1 MSYEQKVYQMLKEVI
16 AVFDIGKTN
25 KKFLLFDAS
34 LKLIHQDEQK
44 FSEIKD
50 EEGFSCDDIAKIE
63 TWMKDCVSDVIEKGS
78 YNIAAVNFTTYGAS
92 LMYIDAAGQ
101 ALTPVYNYL
110 KPMPADVLEGFYESY
125 GGLEEFSRKTASPS
139 LGMLNSGLQA
149 LWLKRKKPEVYR
161 KVDTVLHFPQ
171 YLASRFTGGKESEFT
186 SIGCHTA
193 MWDFDNHC
201 YHPWMLE
208 EKIPVP
214 QPVSNS
220 TTTDVEIGTKHV
232 KIGIGIHDS
241 SASLVPYIKGTK
253 EEFILIST
261 GTWCIFMNPFN
272 TEPLTMDQLRKD
284 CLCYMSVNQ
293 QQVKSS
299 RLFLGHIHDVNVERL
314 NAHFGADASLYK
326 KIKPEPK
333 IVSGILASPA
343 RVFFKNA
350 IPADYIDATVDLG
363 KFSTFEEAYHQMVH
377 DMVSLA
383 MESLDLIISAND
395 KTKVVYVSGGFA
407 RSELFVRFLATRLP
421 GRKIYTSEV
430 DNATALGAAMV
441 VWESAFGGK
450 MPLTDLSLSACL
462 PF

>member
-1 MSYEQKVYQMLKEVI
+1 MPINVI

-25 KKFLLFDAS
+25 KKFLLFDAD

-44 FSEIKD
+44 FSEIMD
-50 EEGFSCDDIAKIE
+50 EEGFSCDEIGKIE
-63 TWMKDCVSDVIEKGS
+63 TWMKDCVSNVIQQGS

-92 LMYIDAAGQ
+92 LMYIDAMGR

-110 KPMPADVLEGFYESY
+110 KPMPAEVLEGFYESY

-161 KVDTVLHFPQ
+161 NVDTVLHFPQ
-171 YLASRFTGGKESEFT
+171 YLAYRFTGSKVSEFT

-193 MWDFDNHC
+193 MWDFDNNC
-201 YHPWMLE
+201 YHPWMLKE
-208 EKIPVP
+208 QIPVP

-220 TTTDVEIGTKHV
+220 STTDVEIGKKKV

-241 SASLVPYIKGTK
+241 SASLVPYIKGTS

-272 TEPLTMDQLRKD
+272 TEPLTMEQLRKD

-314 NAHFGADASLYK
+314 NAHFGVDANLYK
-326 KIKPEPK
+326 KIKPDMS
-333 IVSGILASPA
+333 IVSRLLASDA

-350 IPADYIDATVDLG
+350 LPADYIDTTVDPG
-363 KFSTFEEAYHQMVH
+363 KFGTFEEAYHQLVH
-377 DMVSLA
+377 DVISLA
-383 MESLDLIISAND
+383 MESLDLIIPAND

-421 GRKIYTSEV
+421 DKKVYTSEV

-450 MPLTDLSLSACL
+450 MPRMDLSLKACL

>member
-1 MSYEQKVYQMLKEVI
+1 MPVNVI

-25 KKFLLFDAS
+25 KKFLLFDSA

-44 FSEIKD
+44 FSEITD
-50 EEGFSCDDIAKIE
+50 EEGFSCDEIEKIE
-63 TWMKDCVSDVIEKGS
+63 TWMMDCVADVIQKGT

-92 LMYIDAAGQ
+92 LMYIDAMGR

-110 KPMPADVLEGFYESY
+110 KPMPPEVLEGFYESY

-149 LWLKRKKPEVYR
+149 LWLKRKKPEVYA

-171 YLASRFTGGKESEFT
+171 YLAFRFTGSKVSEYT

-193 MWDFDNHC
+193 MWDFDNNC
-201 YHPWMLE
+201 YHPWMLK

-220 TTTDVEIGTKHV
+220 TTTDVEIEKKKV

-261 GTWCIFMNPFN
+261 GTWYIFMNPFN
-272 TEPLTMDQLRKD
+272 TEPLTMEQLRKD

-314 NAHFGADASLYK
+314 NAHFGVDANLYK
-326 KIKPEPK
+326 KVKPDPE
-333 IVSGILASPA
+333 IVSRLLSGPA
-343 RVFFKNA
+343 ERVFFKSTV
-350 IPADYIDATVDLG
+350 PADYIDSTVDLA
-363 KFSTFEEAYHQMVH
+363 KFSTFEEAYHQLVH
-377 DMVSLA
+377 DVVSLA
-383 MESLDLIISAND
+383 MESIDLIIPAND
-395 KTKVVYVSGGFA
+395 RTKVVYISGGFA

-421 GRKIYTSEV
+421 DKKVYTSEV

-441 VWESAFGGK
+441 VWESAFGGN
-450 MPLTDLSLSACL
+450 MPQMDLSLKACL

>member
-1 MSYEQKVYQMLKEVI
+1 MPVNVI

-25 KKFLLFDAS
+25 KKFLLFDAD

-44 FSEIKD
+44 FSEIMD
-50 EEGFSCDDIAKIE
+50 EEGFSCDEIGKIE
-63 TWMKDCVSDVIEKGS
+63 TWMKDCVSNVIQQGS
-78 YNIAAVNFTTYGAS
+78 YIIAAVNFTTYGAS
-92 LMYIDAAGQ
+92 LMYIDAMGR

-110 KPMPADVLEGFYESY
+110 KPMPAGVLEGFYESY

-149 LWLKRKKPEVYR
+149 LWLKRKKPEVY
-161 KVDTVLHFPQ
+161 KNVDSVLHFPQ
-171 YLASRFTGGKESEFT
+171 YLAFRFTGSKVSEFT

-193 MWDFDNHC
+193 MWDFDNNC
-201 YHPWMLE
+201 YHPWMLKE
-208 EKIPVP
+208 EIPVP

-220 TTTDVEIGTKHV
+220 ATTEVEIGKKKV

-272 TEPLTMDQLRKD
+272 TEPLTMEQLRKD

-314 NAHFGADASLYK
+314 NAHFGVDANLYK
-326 KIKPEPK
+326 KVKPEPE
-333 IVSGILASPA
+333 IVARLLAKPA
-343 RVFFKNA
+343 ERVFFKNA
-350 IPADYIDATVDLG
+350 IPADYIDTTVDLG
-363 KFSTFEEAYHQMVH
+363 RFSTFEEAYHQLVH
-377 DMVSLA
+377 DVVSLA
-383 MESLDLIISAND
+383 MESLDLIIPAND
-395 KTKVVYVSGGFA
+395 KTKVVYISGGFA

-421 GRKIYTSEV
+421 DKKVYTSEV

-450 MPLTDLSLSACL
+450 MPQMDLSLKACL

>member
-1 MSYEQKVYQMLKEVI
+1 MPINVI

-25 KKFLLFDAS
+25 KKFLLFDAD

-44 FSEIKD
+44 FSEIMD
-50 EEGFSCDDIAKIE
+50 EEGFSCDEIEKIE
-63 TWMKDCVSDVIEKGS
+63 TWMKDCVSDVIQQGS

-92 LMYIDAAGQ
+92 LMYIDAMGR

-110 KPMPADVLEGFYESY
+110 KPMPAEVLEGFYELY

-161 KVDTVLHFPQ
+161 NVDTVLHFPQ
-171 YLASRFTGGKESEFT
+171 YLAFRFTGRKVSEFT

-193 MWDFDNHC
+193 MWDFDNNC
-201 YHPWMLE
+201 YHPWMLKE
-208 EKIPVP
+208 EIPVP

-220 TTTDVEIGTKHV
+220 ATAEIEIEKKKV

-241 SASLVPYIKGTK
+241 SASLVPYIMGTK

-272 TEPLTMDQLRKD
+272 TEPLTMEQLRKD

-314 NAHFGADASLYK
+314 NAHFGVDANLYK
-326 KIKPEPK
+326 KVKPDAK
-333 IVSGILASPA
+333 IVSRLLASPA

-350 IPADYIDATVDLG
+350 IPADYIDTTVDPE
-363 KFSTFEEAYHQMVH
+363 KFSTFEEAYHQLVH
-377 DMVSLA
+377 DVVSLA
-383 MESLDLIISAND
+383 IESLDLIIPAND
-395 KTKVVYVSGGFA
+395 KTKVVYISGGFA
-407 RSELFVRFLATRLP
+407 RSELFVRFLATSLP
-421 GRKIYTSEV
+421 GKKVYTSEV

-450 MPLTDLSLSACL
+450 MPQMDLSLNACL

>member
-1 MSYEQKVYQMLKEVI
+1 MPVNVI

-25 KKFLLFDAS
+25 KKFLLFDAD

-44 FSEIKD
+44 FSEIMD
-50 EEGFSCDDIAKIE
+50 EEGFSCDEIGKIE
-63 TWMKDCVSDVIEKGS
+63 TWMKDCVSDVIQQGS

-92 LMYIDAAGQ
+92 LMYIDAMGR

-161 KVDTVLHFPQ
+161 NVDSVLHFPQ
-171 YLASRFTGGKESEFT
+171 YLAYRFTGNKVSEFT

-193 MWDFDNHC
+193 MWDFDNNC
-201 YHPWMLE
+201 YHPWMLKE
-208 EKIPVP
+208 QIPVP

-220 TTTDVEIGTKHV
+220 STTDVEIEKKKV

-241 SASLVPYIKGTK
+241 SASLVPYLKGTT

-272 TEPLTMDQLRKD
+272 TEPLTMEQLRKD

-314 NAHFGADASLYK
+314 NAHFGVDANLYK
-326 KIKPEPK
+326 KVKPDQK
-333 IVSGILASPA
+333 IVTRLLASPES
-343 RVFFKNA
+343 RVFFKGP
-350 IPADYIDATVDLG
+350 IPADYIDTTVDLG
-363 KFSTFEEAYHQMVH
+363 KFSSFEEAYHQLVH
-377 DMVSLA
+377 DVVSLA
-383 MESLDLIISAND
+383 MESLQSC
-395 KTKVVYVSGGFA
+395 
-407 RSELFVRFLATRLP
+407 
-421 GRKIYTSEV
+421 YT
-430 DNATALGAAMV
+430 
-441 VWESAFGGK
+441 
-450 MPLTDLSLSACL
+450 CQ
-462 PF
+462 

>member
-1 MSYEQKVYQMLKEVI
+1 MPVNVI

-25 KKFLLFDAS
+25 KKFLLFDSS

-44 FSEIKD
+44 FTEILD
-50 EEGFSCDDIAKIE
+50 EEGFSCDEIGKIE
-63 TWMKDCVSDVIEKGS
+63 IWMKNCVSDVILQNS
-78 YNIAAVNFTTYGAS
+78 YIIKALNFTTYGAS
-92 LMYIDAAGQ
+92 LMYIDVMGR

-110 KPMPADVLEGFYESY
+110 KPMPPEVLEGFYESY

-149 LWLKRKKPEVYR
+149 LWLKRKRPEVYVR
-161 KVDTVLHFPQ
+161 VDTVLHFPQ
-171 YLASRFTGGKESEFT
+171 YLAFRFTGNKVSEFT

-193 MWDFDNHC
+193 MWDFDNNC
-201 YHPWMLE
+201 YHPWMLK

-214 QPVSNS
+214 LPVSNS
-220 TTTDVEIGTKHV
+220 TTTEVKIDNKNI

-241 SASLVPYIKGTK
+241 SASLVPYIKGTM

-272 TEPLTMDQLRKD
+272 REPLTTEQLRKD
-284 CLCYMSVNQ
+284 CLCYLSVNQ

-299 RLFLGHIHDVNVERL
+299 RLFLGYIHDVNVERL
-314 NAHFGADASLYK
+314 NAYFGMDASHYK
-326 KIKPEPK
+326 KIGPAAG
-333 IVSGILASPA
+333 IVSRILISKGK
-343 RVFFKNA
+343 RIFFNGTL
-350 IPADYIDATVDLG
+350 PPDFIDASVDLAH
-363 KFSTFEEAYHQMVH
+363 FPSFEEAYHQLVH

-383 MESLDLIISAND
+383 LESLDLIIPSGD

-407 RSELFVRFLATRLP
+407 RNELFVRFLATGLP
-421 GRKIYTSEV
+421 DKKVYTSEI

-441 VWESAFGGK
+441 VREEASGGK
-450 MPLTDLSLSACL
+450 MPPMDLGLIPCL
-462 PF
+462 PFRESEFQS

>member
-1 MSYEQKVYQMLKEVI
+1 MPINVI

-25 KKFLLFDAS
+25 KKFLLFDAD

-44 FSEIKD
+44 FSEITD
-50 EEGFSCDDIAKIE
+50 EEGFSCDEIGKIE
-63 TWMKDCVSDVIEKGS
+63 TWMKDCVSNVIQQGS
-78 YNIAAVNFTTYGAS
+78 YIISAVNFTTYGAS
-92 LMYIDAAGQ
+92 LMYIDAMGR

-110 KPMPADVLEGFYESY
+110 KPMPPEVLEGFYESY

-149 LWLKRKKPEVYR
+149 LWLKRKKPEVY
-161 KVDTVLHFPQ
+161 KNVDTVLHFPQ
-171 YLASRFTGGKESEFT
+171 YLAYRFTGGKVSEFT

-193 MWDFDNHC
+193 MWDFDNNC
-201 YHPWMLE
+201 YHPWMLKE
-208 EKIPVP
+208 EIPVP

-220 TTTDVEIGTKHV
+220 ATTDVEIGKSTV

-241 SASLVPYIKGTK
+241 SASLVPYIKGTT

-261 GTWCIFMNPFN
+261 GTWYIFMNPFN
-272 TEPLTMDQLRKD
+272 TEPLTMEQLRKD

-314 NAHFGADASLYK
+314 NAHFGVDANLYK
-326 KIKPEPK
+326 KVTPDAK
-333 IVSGILASPA
+333 IVSGLLASA
-343 RVFFKNA
+343 GKRVFFASA
-350 IPADYIDATVDLG
+350 IPADYIDTTVDLR
-363 KFSTFEEAYHQMVH
+363 KFSTFEEAYHQLVH
-377 DMVSLA
+377 DVVSLA
-383 MESLDLIISAND
+383 MESLDLIIPAND

-407 RSELFVRFLATRLP
+407 RSELFVRFLATSLP
-421 GRKIYTSEV
+421 DKKVYTSEV

-450 MPLTDLSLSACL
+450 MPQLDLSLKACL

>member
-1 MSYEQKVYQMLKEVI
+1 MPINVI

-25 KKFLLFDAS
+25 KKFLLFDAD

-44 FSEIKD
+44 FSEIMD
-50 EEGFSCDDIAKIE
+50 EEGFSCDEIEKIE
-63 TWMKDCVSDVIEKGS
+63 TWMKDCVSDVIQQGS

-92 LMYIDAAGQ
+92 LMYIDAMGR

-110 KPMPADVLEGFYESY
+110 KPMPAEVLEGFYELY

-149 LWLKRKKPEVYR
+149 LWLKRKKPEVY
-161 KVDTVLHFPQ
+161 KNVDTVLHFPQ
-171 YLASRFTGGKESEFT
+171 YLAFRFTGSKVSEFT

-193 MWDFDNHC
+193 MWDFDNNC
-201 YHPWMLE
+201 YHPWMLKE
-208 EKIPVP
+208 EIPVP

-220 TTTDVEIGTKHV
+220 ATADVEIEKKKI

-241 SASLVPYIKGTK
+241 SASLVPYIMGTK

-272 TEPLTMDQLRKD
+272 TEPLTMEQLRKD

-314 NAHFGADASLYK
+314 NAHFGVDANLYK
-326 KIKPEPK
+326 KVKPDTK
-333 IVSGILASPA
+333 IVARLLASPS

-350 IPADYIDATVDLG
+350 IPADYIDTTVDTG
-363 KFSTFEEAYHQMVH
+363 KFSTFEEAYHQLVH
-377 DMVSLA
+377 DVVSLA
-383 MESLDLIISAND
+383 MESLDLIIPAND
-395 KTKVVYVSGGFA
+395 RTKVVYVSGGFA
-407 RSELFVRFLATRLP
+407 RSELFVRFLATSLP
-421 GRKIYTSEV
+421 GKKVYTSEV

-450 MPLTDLSLSACL
+450 MPQMDLSLSACL

>member
-1 MSYEQKVYQMLKEVI
+1 MPINVI

-25 KKFLLFDAS
+25 KKFLLFDAD

-44 FSEIKD
+44 FSEIVD
-50 EEGFSCDDIAKIE
+50 EEGFSCDEIGKIE
-63 TWMKDCVSDVIEKGS
+63 AWMKDCVSNVMQQDT
-78 YNIAAVNFTTYGAS
+78 YNIAALNFTTYGAS
-92 LMYIDAAGQ
+92 LMYIDTIGR

-110 KPMPADVLEGFYESY
+110 KPMPAEVLEGFYESY

-149 LWLKRKKPEVYR
+149 LWLKRKKPEVYAN
-161 KVDTVLHFPQ
+161 VDTVLHFPQ
-171 YLASRFTGGKESEFT
+171 YLAYRFTGSKASEFT

-193 MWDFDNHC
+193 MWDFDNNC
-201 YHPWMLE
+201 YHPWMLKE
-208 EKIPVP
+208 QIPVP
-214 QPVSNS
+214 QPISNS
-220 TTTDVEIGTKHV
+220 ATRDVEIRKKKV

-272 TEPLTMDQLRKD
+272 SEPLTMEQLRKD

-314 NAHFGADASLYK
+314 NAHFGADANLYK
-326 KIKPEPK
+326 KVKPDPK
-333 IVSGILASPA
+333 IVSGLLHKPA
-343 RVFFKNA
+343 GRVFFKNQ
-350 IPADYIDATVDLG
+350 IPAEYVDTTVDLL
-363 KFSTFEEAYHQMVH
+363 KFSSFEEAYHQLVH
-377 DMVSLA
+377 DVVSLA
-383 MESLDLIISAND
+383 MDSLDLIIPADD

-407 RSELFVRFLATRLP
+407 RSELFVRFLATSLP
-421 GRKIYTSEV
+421 DKKVYTSEV

-441 VWESAFGGK
+441 VWESAFGGE
-450 MPLTDLSLSACL
+450 MPQMDLSLKACL